1 MARRYRI
8 ILDVEAGFD
17 ASRVTADWV
26 HRVIQPTLD
35 QYGVELLSTQVVP
48 LAEPGR

>member
-17 ASRVTADWV
+17 ASRVRSDWV
-26 HRVIQPTLD
+26 HRVVQPTLD
-35 QYGVELLSTQVVP
+35 QYGVELLSTEVVP
-48 LAEPGR
+48 LAEPGK